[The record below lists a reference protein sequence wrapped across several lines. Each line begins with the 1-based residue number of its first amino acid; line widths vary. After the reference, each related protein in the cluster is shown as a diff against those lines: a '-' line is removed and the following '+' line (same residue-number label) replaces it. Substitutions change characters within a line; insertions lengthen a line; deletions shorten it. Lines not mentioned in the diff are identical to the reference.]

1 MIDTGLT
8 HTSTLVV
15 KKENLA
21 VTMGSGDLEVLAT
34 PAMMALMENAAM
46 LAVKDVLPD
55 GETTVGSQISSS
67 HLKPTA
73 EGKTIT
79 ATAILTAVEGR
90 KLTFKVSASDESG
103 VIGEGTHIRYI
114 IDAERFMAKVRR
126 Q

>member
-1 MIDTGLT
+1 MLEKGLT

-15 KKENLA
+15 KHENLA
-21 VTMGSGDLEVLAT
+21 VALGSGDLEVLAT

-55 GETTVGSQISSS
+55 GSTTVGSQISST

-73 EGKTIT
+73 EGKTVT
-79 ATAILTAVEGR
+79 ATAILTEVDGR
-90 KLTFKVSASDESG
+90 KLTFKVSASDENG
-103 VIGEGTHIRYI
+103 VIGEGSHVRYI
-114 IDAERFMAKVRR
+114 VDADRFMAKLKR